1 MKTEDSELTKS
12 WEEGHTGYICLNR
25 ADKANAYTNKML
37 DLLESQF
44 HELESNDAIR
54 SIIITGSG
62 ESAFC
67 AGADLNEMKGVDY
80 KTALDL
86 KSAKLFAKIANST
99 KITIAAINGPAV
111 AGGLELT
118 LACDFRIALP
128 HSTFSFPETNL
139 GLIPAAGGTQRLPAL
154 VGVGRA
160 KELILAGR
168 IWNTKTALQY
178 GLLNEVVENDLL
190 SAAQQWADAVAK
202 LDPLAL
208 KLAKQAMTSD
218 DSELGH
224 HFEKLAEALLYH
236 LKND

>member
-1 MKTEDSELTKS
+1 MKTAGSELTNS

-25 ADKANAYTNKML
+25 VDKANAYTDEM
-37 DLLESQF
+37 LESLDNQF
-44 HELESNDAIR
+44 HEFEANDAIR
-54 SIIITGSG
+54 SIIITSSG

-67 AGADLNEMKGVDY
+67 AGADLNEMKGADY

-86 KSAKLFAKIANST
+86 KSAKLFAKIANGT
-99 KITIAAINGPAV
+99 KITIAAINGAAV

-128 HSTFSFPETNL
+128 HATFSFPETKL
-139 GLIPAAGGTQRLPAL
+139 GLIPAAGGTQRLPAI

-168 IWNTKTALQY
+168 IWDTSTALQY
-178 GLLNEVVENDLL
+178 GLLNEVVEDNLL
-190 SAAQQWADAVAK
+190 AAAQQWSNAVAK
-202 LDPLAL
+202 LDPLAS
-208 KLAKQAMTSD
+208 KLAKQAMASD

-236 LKND
+236 LKKN